1 MLSRNYLSYIQA
13 QARYRRRL
21 NANLNQCRRLR
32 SSPHHRILVGPP
44 DPVSNLRPVIYDD
57 DGTQASSSVRRRGGR
72 GNDKM
77 DAGAGS
83 SSGEK
88 RCGGG
93 PKGKGRENVDGGEE
107 GKKVH
112 ENVLRIMERTKT
124 SPTHPYLLD
133 EFDGDPL
140 DYQWR
145 IERSRL
151 DAYNHA
157 FWTDVSLFVFQ

>member
-1 MLSRNYLSYIQA
+1 MWLL
-13 QARYRRRL
+13 
-21 NANLNQCRRLR
+21 
-32 SSPHHRILVGPP
+32 
-44 DPVSNLRPVIYDD
+44 PVI
-57 DGTQASSSVRRRGGR
+57 VRLQG
-72 GNDKM
+72 GND
-77 DAGAGS
+77 
-83 SSGEK
+83 E
-88 RCGGG
+88 
-93 PKGKGRENVDGGEE
+93 DGGEE

-157 FWTDVSLFVFQ
+157 FWTDVSLFGFK